1 MKTLT
6 DKNVDFCWPSKSYFY
21 WLNKNSRGHGIFR
34 IMVEKETNICN
45 ENWWPHFTNISTRNG
60 FLRIQSNT
68 ETWKEFKFR
77 NKNTFLRN
85 VTRDATLLFIDS
97 PLNNL
102 CVNIHLIN
110 RWIWLLYLTFYSNTP
125 LWKLA
130 FRQFVFIDLADDG
143 NESYLL
149 STFWCKTETVLLR
162 DIKVNFELN
171 EIEILIFWKVDI
183 NSFIW

>member
-102 CVNIHLIN
+102 CVNNKHSFDKSMNMVVILDILFKYAIMKISLSSVCFYWSC
-110 RWIWLLYLTFYSNTP
+110 RW
-125 LWKLA
+125 WKWILPA
-130 FRQFVFIDLADDG
+130 F
-143 NESYLL
+143 
-149 STFWCKTETVLLR
+149 
-162 DIKVNFELN
+162 NFLM
-171 EIEILIFWKVDI
+171 
-183 NSFIW
+183 